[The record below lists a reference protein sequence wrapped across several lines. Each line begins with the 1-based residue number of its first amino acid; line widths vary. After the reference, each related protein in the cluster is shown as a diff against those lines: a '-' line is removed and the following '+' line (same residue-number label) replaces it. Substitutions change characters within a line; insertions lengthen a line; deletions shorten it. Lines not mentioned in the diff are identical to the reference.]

1 VGQLWGRGIVVCG
14 GKGAPTSAFWRIQ
27 DLAAVG
33 IVAPNDVQKMMLSL
47 ATVDAIPLTAE
58 TTVLHWLHSLNLSSY
73 VPNFAAAGVAT
84 MPQVTQLWEDE
95 IISALHVDVIGH
107 RQRIRRSLEFLR
119 KGQPPAV
126 LVSVWCG
133 GLLNTFFCLFCLLL
147 YFNVAHCTCW

>member
-1 VGQLWGRGIVVCG
+1 
-14 GKGAPTSAFWRIQ
+14 
-27 DLAAVG
+27 
-33 IVAPNDVQKMMLSL
+33 MLSL
-47 ATVDAIPLTAE
+47 ATIDAIPLIAE

-95 IISALHVDVIGH
+95 LISALHIDIIGH

-126 LVSVWCG
+126 LVSEFVRAVFSFASHLAF
-133 GLLNTFFCLFCLLL
+133 GLFFRQIQ
-147 YFNVAHCTCW
+147 TCWLQKRHTPRQLLRRIP